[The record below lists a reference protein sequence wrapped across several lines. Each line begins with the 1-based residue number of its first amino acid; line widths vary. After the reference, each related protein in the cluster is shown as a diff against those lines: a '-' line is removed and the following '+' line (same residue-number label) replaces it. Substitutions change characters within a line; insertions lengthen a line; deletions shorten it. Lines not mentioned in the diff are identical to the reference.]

1 MNELLQKLVNANQ
14 ICNQSYQHYSNAN
27 QMREKAQKEYAIA
40 KTNKIWTAIILGCL
54 LSVAVFSIIE
64 WILEMPFVYRHL
76 GNALSV
82 IFQINTFGFS
92 VILFIVS
99 SVVINSRYRKK
110 NIAVYEQK
118 IAEADA
124 EEGLGTKIL
133 IDNSEAMSVIPNDY
147 WFPLA
152 TDYLVKIVSAGRA
165 ETINQA
171 LTMLDEQL
179 HRWKIEQ
186 TNDQILAQQ
195 QSQTAALK
203 GIRTS
208 SAINATA
215 NVLRLLDRL

>member
-1 MNELLQKLVNANQ
+1 
-14 ICNQSYQHYSNAN
+14 
-27 QMREKAQKEYAIA
+27 
-40 KTNKIWTAIILGCL
+40 
-54 LSVAVFSIIE
+54 
-64 WILEMPFVYRHL
+64 
-76 GNALSV
+76 
-82 IFQINTFGFS
+82 
-92 VILFIVS
+92 
-99 SVVINSRYRKK
+99 
-110 NIAVYEQK
+110 
-118 IAEADA
+118 
-124 EEGLGTKIL
+124 
-133 IDNSEAMSVIPNDY
+133 
-147 WFPLA
+147 
-152 TDYLVKIVSAGRA
+152 LVKIVSAGRA